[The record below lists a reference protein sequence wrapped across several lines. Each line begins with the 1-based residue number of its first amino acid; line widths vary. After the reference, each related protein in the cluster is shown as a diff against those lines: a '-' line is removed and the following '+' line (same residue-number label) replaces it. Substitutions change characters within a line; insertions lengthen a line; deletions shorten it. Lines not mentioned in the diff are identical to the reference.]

1 MKKIPTHILEEIL
14 GNLKEQKKQLESSAG
29 IYKGL
34 PTMVE
39 ELKNVKK
46 LIADVEY
53 YLNKN

>member
-14 GNLKEQKKQLESSAG
+14 GNLKEQKKKIENSAG
-29 IYKGL
+29 IYKGI
-34 PTMVE
+34 PSDVE

-53 YLNKN
+53 YLNK

>member
-1 MKKIPTHILEEIL
+1 MKKIATHILEEIL
-14 GNLKEQKKQLESSAG
+14 ANLKSQKKELENSVG

-34 PTMVE
+34 PSTIE

-53 YLNKN
+53 YLK